1 MPQKPQKTA
10 DPVNR
15 VTPRHF
21 SRLRW
26 VPSLGAS
33 VPDFQAETTRGT
45 LSFRPWA
52 AGKWVYLFAFPS
64 TFASVCSTE
73 LMALAAHRADFD
85 RLGVRLMGI
94 TPAGLKDT
102 LEWVLDLEKVFGLDV
117 HFPVV
122 ADEDGTIL
130 RHLGLIAD
138 GAAGLG
144 NRPSL
149 FVDPENILRMQFT
162 YPAKLGRST
171 PEVLRCFEALKDIDY
186 SGLAVPA
193 DWTPG
198 DYLVAP
204 KGVDAEEMQRVFGKD
219 WSKIR
224 DYLMIAH
231 V

>member
-1 MPQKPQKTA
+1 MTSKPHPTA
-10 DPVNR
+10 APVR
-15 VTPRHF
+15 PVTPRHPA
-21 SRLRW
+21 RLRW
-26 VPSLGAS
+26 NQTLGDD
-33 VPDFQAETTRGT
+33 VPDFQAETTRGR
-45 LSFRPWA
+45 LGFRPWA
-52 AGKWVYLFAFPS
+52 TGNWVYLFAFPS

-73 LMALAAHRADFD
+73 LMALAAHRAAFEK
-85 RLGVRLMGI
+85 LGVRLMGI
-94 TPAGLKDT
+94 TPAGLQNT

-117 HFPVV
+117 YFPVA
-122 ADEDGTIL
+122 ADEDGSIL
-130 RHLGLIAD
+130 RHLGMIGD

-149 FVDPENILRMQFT
+149 FVDPENKLRMQFT
-162 YPAKLGRST
+162 YPAQMGRST
-171 PEVLRCFEALKDIDY
+171 NEVLRCFEALKDIDY

-204 KGVDAEEMQRVFGKD
+204 KGVKAEDMQRVFGED

-224 DYLMIAH
+224 DYLMVAH